1 MKFSKRL
8 YMLALQCLL
17 GLACASAAQAT
28 PLGFNGFYDYSTWT
42 STATVGGPVYS
53 SVDASHQTLTMME
66 PDGCVA
72 GCFAQE
78 FQFSHVVAASG
89 TVSFDWIFDARV
101 DACCS
106 GLNFYINGTLY
117 NLTGGT
123 LADPYGNFP
132 TSPIYG
138 YANGSFSAAVNA
150 GDTIT
155 FAAMTADSCCRASTN
170 IISAF
175 DAPTTDLPE
184 PSTIAILGLGLAGVG
199 MSRRKWLR

>member
-1 MKFSKRL
+1 MEFSKRL
-8 YMLALQCLL
+8 YRFTLQCLL
-17 GLACASAAQAT
+17 ALVCSSAAQAS
-28 PLGFNGFYDYSTWT
+28 PLGFNGYYDYSTWT

-53 SVDASHQTLTMME
+53 SIDSSQQTLTMME
-66 PDGCVA
+66 PDGCVV
-72 GCFAQE
+72 GCYAQE

-89 TVSFDWIFDARV
+89 TVSFNWIFDARV

-106 GLNFYINGTLY
+106 GLNFYVNGTLF

-123 LADPYGNFP
+123 LADPAGNFP

-138 YANGSFSAAVNA
+138 YASGSFSAAVNA

-155 FAAMTADSCCRASTN
+155 FAAMTADSCCGASSN

-175 DAPTTDLPE
+175 DAPTSNVPE
-184 PSTIAILGLGLAGVG
+184 PSTIAILGLGLAGLG